1 MRTAKLKRPSL
12 IGSGSLNEDVAR
24 VQADLGVIGEA
35 GSAALGGLGAG
46 TGAPTPHNTSTP
58 LSTRRRDGDF
68 APAIGSLVEVNFSG
82 LGRWFQ
88 GRVASTS
95 ADKLVV
101 TFFTGQKAAVSTK
114 LCRALPSS
122 ARMLMKA
129 AMGRDGSAV
138 LRAMEAK
145 PDDAHVS
152 F

>member
-1 MRTAKLKRPSL
+1 MRAAKQKRPSL
-12 IGSGSLNEDVAR
+12 IGSGSLDEDVAR
-24 VQADLGVIGEA
+24 VQADLGVIGEEGA
-35 GSAALGGLGAG
+35 AAAALGGH
-46 TGAPTPHNTSTP
+46 GAPTPHNTSTP

-95 ADKLVV
+95 AGNKLVV

-122 ARMLMKA
+122 ARMLMQA

-152 F
+152 V